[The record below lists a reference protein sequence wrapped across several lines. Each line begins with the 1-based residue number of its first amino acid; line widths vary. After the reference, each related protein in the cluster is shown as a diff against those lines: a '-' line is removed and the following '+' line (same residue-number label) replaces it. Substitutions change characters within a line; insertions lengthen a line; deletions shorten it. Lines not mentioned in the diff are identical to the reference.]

1 MWSAAGGDWRES
13 VRVPGPGV
21 LSFHSV
27 ESNPLI
33 SSNGVVLQRGGVAT
47 LTIKPTP
54 AGKAALA
61 RHRAITVALTFVYTP
76 NRGEPASKTIT
87 VTLRAGA

>member
-1 MWSAAGGDWRES
+1 
-13 VRVPGPGV
+13 VRVPGAGV
-21 LSFHSV
+21 LSFHSL

-33 SSNGVVLQRGGVAT
+33 ASNGVVLQRGGVAT
-47 LTIKPTP
+47 LTIKPTR
-54 AGKAALA
+54 AGRAALA
-61 RHRAITVALTFVYTP
+61 RHRALSVPLTFVYTP